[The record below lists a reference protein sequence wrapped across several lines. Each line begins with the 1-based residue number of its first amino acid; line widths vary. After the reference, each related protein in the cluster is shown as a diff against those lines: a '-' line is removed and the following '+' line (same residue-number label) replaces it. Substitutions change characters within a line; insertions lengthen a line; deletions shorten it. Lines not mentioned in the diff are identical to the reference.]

1 MTTAEMITRV
11 RSLLDER
18 EAGFWSD
25 AEVMDALNDGQD
37 EVVNYCLFVFAEGG
51 VEGELPLLLTPLET
65 EQTIEPVTAADV
77 VLPSDFMYLLS
88 VKCAPTT
95 GASLKPC
102 MIRST
107 SMARYSREHNRFLK
121 PDGANLYAFLR
132 GGKLVFEV
140 PPVNGSVVINY
151 IRKGSRISEEQNCE
165 LPDNAS
171 GAIISYA
178 AALLLEKDKQSEEA
192 GRFFGMFTNK
202 IELLSQL

>member
-1 MTTAEMITRV
+1 MTTAEMVTRV

-25 AEVMDALNDGQD
+25 AEVLDALNDGQD

-65 EQTIEPVTAADV
+65 EQTIEPVTAADIA
-77 VLPSDFMYLLS
+77 LPSGFMYLLS
-88 VKCAPTT
+88 VKCAPTS
-95 GASLKPC
+95 GALLKSC

-107 SMARYSREHNRFLK
+107 SMARYAREHNRFLK

-132 GGKLVFEV
+132 GGKLVFEL
-140 PPVNGSVVINY
+140 PLVNGRVVINY
-151 IRKGSRISEEQNCE
+151 LRKANRISEVQNSE

-178 AALLLEKDKQSEEA
+178 TALLLEKDKQNEEA
-192 GRFFGMFTNK
+192 AGFFGMFTNK
-202 IELLSQL
+202 IEMLSQI